1 MIKRYIKS
9 RWDNFARSYESVPAH
24 GISEKERI
32 VLKSALSVVFKDK
45 RRVLDVG
52 CGTGFLSTILAE
64 LGFEVFAIDISKE
77 MLKIAKSKA
86 KGLYITFESG
96 DAEALPFRDKTFDA
110 VVERHVLWT
119 LTNPE
124 KAIEEWVRVLKD
136 DGVLVLIES
145 EGKKDVA
152 KHHYSED
159 VASALPFGRGF
170 DLEKFGRI
178 AKRFKL
184 RYDVTKLPCERIN
197 TMIVCKKRNHS

>member
-32 VLKSALSVVFKDK
+32 VLKSALSVVLKDK

-86 KGLYITFESG
+86 KGLNITFKSG
-96 DAEALPFRDKTFDA
+96 DAEALPFGDKTFDA

-145 EGKKDVA
+145 EGKKRCG
-152 KHHYSED
+152 KTS
-159 VASALPFGRGF
+159 LQ
-170 DLEKFGRI
+170 
-178 AKRFKL
+178 
-184 RYDVTKLPCERIN
+184 
-197 TMIVCKKRNHS
+197 